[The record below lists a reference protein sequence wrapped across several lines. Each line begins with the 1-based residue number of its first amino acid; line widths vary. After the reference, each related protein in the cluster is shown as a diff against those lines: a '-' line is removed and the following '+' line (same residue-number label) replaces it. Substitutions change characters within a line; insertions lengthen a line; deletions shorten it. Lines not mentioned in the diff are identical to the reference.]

1 MAKITASADLVMAST
16 LGNLGVNGNVFVDVS
31 TKKIHLADYLLLSSD
46 GVTIQALYS
55 FLKTEWKD
63 DTQTLNL
70 IMYDFPMVAIHPE
83 QFEFVDG
90 WQPADAST
98 QNYFR
103 DGGYAIKNIDG
114 SSAEEYFGVITL
126 GEVKDKDAANGQ
138 IYYQLV
144 NANTA
149 ITNMVLLGTANQC
162 VKVYGDGGGH
172 GIDNAVSLES
182 RDYFKVFAREF
193 KMLYDQ
199 SSKEAIGLASG
210 TLITYQAYRFPLSNG
225 NDLAIPAAVV
235 ADGDE
240 LTNYP
245 DIDITY
251 LQGVG
256 FTAYADATV
265 YPAHSVIQDV
275 GDSKGN
281 GYDAWYYTATGGT
294 SSGATLAVDT
304 GITDEVIYL
313 GEREVS
319 AGVYSPFNIII
330 DGDSLGTTPKYTIQE
345 IYARVQY
352 DLRQTSD
359 IDVGADFVIQGNAA
373 DALLYFVG
381 STLNTVN
388 GVMVDDN
395 LAADENSI
403 DFYDY
408 NGNYVFYPY
417 VAAGNLNFNE
427 YLKADGEVEDAT
439 DAKYALFYE
448 YTRRFS
454 SIANAAFSGSS
465 GNTTTLT
472 CTDVDFT
479 TTANSAEAV
488 TNGDYILL
496 QGMTTEENNGVFL
509 VGTVTATTLALTHVD
524 TSVTLSDEAAQTVTV
539 DTDAFGT
546 PDALLVT
553 DNALADITGLI
564 DGVYVQPFSYNYD
577 GNVDGHKPFGAD
589 ANVIAVAL
597 GDNKAQ
603 YVKASGIISR
613 TKANAITLTAAL
625 ERNFVN

>member
-1 MAKITASADLVMAST
+1 MAKITVSGDLVMAST
-16 LGNLGVNGNVFVDVS
+16 LGNLGIDGNVFVDVS

-46 GVTIQALYS
+46 GVTLIALYS

-70 IMYDFPMVAIHPE
+70 IMYDFPMVGIHPE

-90 WQPADAST
+90 WQPADALT

-126 GEVKDKDAANGQ
+126 GDVLNASATAGQ

-144 NANTA
+144 DANTG
-149 ITNMVLLGTANQC
+149 ITNIVLLGTANQC
-162 VKVYGDGGGH
+162 VKVYGDGLGH
-172 GIDNAVSLES
+172 GIDNAVALES

-193 KMLYDQ
+193 KMTYDQ
-199 SSKEAIGLASG
+199 SSKEAIGLSAG

-225 NDLAIPAAVV
+225 NDLSIPVAVV

-251 LQGVG
+251 LLGVG
-256 FTAYADATV
+256 FTAFADATV
-265 YPAHSVIQDV
+265 YPIHSVFQDV
-275 GDSKGN
+275 GDTKGN
-281 GYDAWYYTATGGT
+281 GYDAWYYTALGGT
-294 SSGATLAVDT
+294 SNSASLATDT
-304 GITDEVIYL
+304 GITDEVIYS

-319 AGVYSPFNIII
+319 AGIYSPFNIII
-330 DGDSLGTTPKYTIQE
+330 DGDSLGTTPKYSIFE
-345 IYARVQY
+345 IYARIQY

-359 IDVGADFVIQGNAA
+359 IDIGTDFIIQGNAA
-373 DALLYFVG
+373 DSLLYFVG
-381 STLNTVN
+381 ATLNTKP

-417 VAAGNLNFNE
+417 VAAGNLYFNE
-427 YLKADGEVEDAT
+427 YLKADGEIEDAT

-454 SIANAAFSGSS
+454 STALASFSGSAT
-465 GNTTTLT
+465 NTTTLT
-472 CTDVDFT
+472 ATDVDFT
-479 TTANSAEAV
+479 TTANGAEAV
-488 TNGDYILL
+488 TTGDYVKIA
-496 QGMTTEENNGVFL
+496 GMTTDVNNGVFL
-509 VGTVTATTLALTHVD
+509 VGAVTATTLGLTHVD
-524 TSVTLSDEAAQTVTV
+524 TSVVLVDEATQTITV

-546 PDALLVT
+546 PDAFVVV
-553 DNALADITGLI
+553 DNAAAPITGLI
-564 DGVYVQPFSYNYD
+564 NGVYSQAFSYNYD
-577 GNVDGHKPFGAD
+577 GNVDGHKAFGVD
-589 ANVIAVAL
+589 ANVVAVAL

-603 YVKASGIISR
+603 YVKASGTISR
-613 TKANAITLTAAL
+613 TKANTVRYSTK
-625 ERNFVN
+625 RD